1 MEKCKFIWYP
11 AFYSDPKNRC
21 LNRGRHIPGGT
32 SGITCSST
40 SSILIKASILK
51 VVLPN
56 RTAPLGTL
64 RLKSYLAPYILLI
77 CSGIYPRTFEVR
89 LIRLSAGNPTI
100 SSATA
105 PKQIVSIG
113 LSSVLEPASGSI
125 ARKGILYLS
134 CDSVLSTQHS
144 FNGIDIGSDTGNEY
158 HGYVPWNDA
167 SASARRV
174 VAFVAISIGP
184 CGPLAFAARQIPP
197 LFVWYQFLYPCCHFV
212 LVTLFRR
219 KWQSVG
225 VLQ

>member
-1 MEKCKFIWYP
+1 M
-11 AFYSDPKNRC
+11 
-21 LNRGRHIPGGT
+21 
-32 SGITCSST
+32 
-40 SSILIKASILK
+40 
-51 VVLPN
+51 
-56 RTAPLGTL
+56 
-64 RLKSYLAPYILLI
+64 
-77 CSGIYPRTFEVR
+77 
-89 LIRLSAGNPTI
+89 
-100 SSATA
+100 
-105 PKQIVSIG
+105 
-113 LSSVLEPASGSI
+113 LEPASGSI
-125 ARKGILYLS
+125 ARKGILYLSCDSVLSTQHSFNGILYLS

-158 HGYVPWNDA
+158 HGYVPWNGA
-167 SASARRV
+167 CASARRV